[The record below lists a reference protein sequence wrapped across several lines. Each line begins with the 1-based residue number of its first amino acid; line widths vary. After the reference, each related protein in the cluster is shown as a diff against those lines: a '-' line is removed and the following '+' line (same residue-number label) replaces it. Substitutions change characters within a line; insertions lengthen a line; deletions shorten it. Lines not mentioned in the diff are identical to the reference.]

1 MGRIKNRAERQAK
14 NHAYSDARRRLNDYK
29 PPSSD
34 EDETYLRLNGEV
46 ERLEKDASWWA
57 QLKG

>member
-14 NHAYSDARRRLNDYK
+14 NDAYRDARRRLNDYE
-29 PPSSD
+29 PSSGN

-46 ERLEKDASWWA
+46 ERLEKNASWWA
-57 QLKG
+57 QIKG